1 MKKWKILFDIIM
13 ELVVF
18 FGMAIILIIGI
29 PKLMGFFWPFV
40 ASWILALMA
49 TPLCNFLE
57 KHIKLNKKW
66 SSAVII
72 ILVLVA
78 IAGIGYFAVTKLGHE
93 LMELFSGAPVYY
105 NYVQKTIKMF
115 SANLTDVVSPI
126 SADFGNQIQ
135 LFFSDLLSQMSG
147 IINKFAPKGVEMM
160 GTAAADLTNGFIG
173 TVVMIISAYF
183 FIADREKLEE
193 CFWKV
198 IPEDL
203 GQTVRDIKEK
213 VLAALGG
220 FVVAQFKI
228 MCIVFVILLV
238 GFLIIGNP
246 YALLLALV
254 ISFVDLL
261 PILGTGTILI
271 PWTLVCFLQR
281 DFRQAVFLIILYV
294 VCLIARQFLQP
305 KMIADSM
312 GLDSMTALVLIYTG
326 YKLTGMKGMI
336 LALLI
341 GVIVLALYKL
351 GLFDHKIQRINR
363 LLYEYRHC
371 EEDLNRKL

>member
-1 MKKWKILFDIIM
+1 MKKWRILFNIIM

-18 FGMAIILIIGI
+18 FGAAILLIIGI

-40 ASWILALMA
+40 ASWILALLA

-78 IAGIGYFAVTKLGHE
+78 LAGLGYLAVTKLGRE
-93 LMELFSGAPVYY
+93 LMGLFSGAPKYY
-105 NYVQKTIKMF
+105 GYVQETIKSF
-115 SANLTDVVSPI
+115 GNSLTNVVTPI

-135 LFFSDLLSQMSG
+135 GFFNNLLSQMGG

-160 GTAAADLTNGFIG
+160 GSAAANLTNGFIG
-173 TVVMIISAYF
+173 TVVMIIAAYF
-183 FIADREKLEE
+183 FIADRERLAEG
-193 CFWKV
+193 FWRI

-203 GQTVRDIKEK
+203 KPTVCNIKDK
-213 VLAALGG
+213 VIAALGG
-220 FVVAQFKI
+220 FLLAQFKI
-228 MCIVFVILLV
+228 MCIVFAILLV

-271 PWTLVCFLQR
+271 PWTLICFLQK
-281 DFRQAVFLIILYV
+281 DYRQAMFLIILYV
-294 VCLIARQFLQP
+294 VCLVARQFLQP

-312 GLDSMTALVLIYTG
+312 GLDSMATLVLIYTG
-326 YKLTGMKGMI
+326 YKLNGMKGMI
-336 LALLI
+336 LALLV
-341 GVIVLALYKL
+341 GVIVLSLYRL
-351 GLFDHKIQRINR
+351 GLFDHKIKRVNE

-371 EEDLNRKL
+371 EDNITRKM